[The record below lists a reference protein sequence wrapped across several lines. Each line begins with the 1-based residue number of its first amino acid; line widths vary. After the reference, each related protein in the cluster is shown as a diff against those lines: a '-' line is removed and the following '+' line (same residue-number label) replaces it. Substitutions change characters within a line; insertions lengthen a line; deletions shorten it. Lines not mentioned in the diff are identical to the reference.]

1 VGSAGLALAACQPKI
16 VEVEK
21 IVKETVV
28 VEVEKEKVVK
38 EAVEVQKEV
47 TRVVEKVVEKE
58 AAAKPIVTLRI
69 HTNQG
74 DQWYGWMNEAYER
87 NVAGW
92 RSENPQIELKF
103 EPVAGWTADYFPK
116 IFTHVAAGTLGDI
129 VWYPPRHRNNISW
142 GTEYNIVR
150 DLMPMVEASGYD
162 LGELYP
168 GVVDAASWEG
178 KFYWMPITSEPSCPV
193 IAYNLDMATKFG
205 LPQPQNDWDY
215 LQLTEWGIQ
224 GTRDGVWGY
233 HVGHM
238 SPHPIACT
246 PQYRQFGAKMVSD
259 DGKTSLPGNSKEAVV
274 KVMQWRHDLI
284 YKHKTMP
291 EPDPSFNS
299 GDMFVAEKVLS
310 MTIWPVFINRL
321 PAKMVGGKFRVGF
334 FYAPLD
340 KPGSKRANMLNEHV
354 HGATVAS
361 KNPNEAFEY
370 LKWHSS
376 LEFCVQG
383 LLSGKGAPVGRPD
396 LYEDA
401 RALKIFPGIDLLKP
415 IMAEIQPDFFVGN
428 FRGEEFDSEW
438 TAQTDLVLL
447 NKIGVQE
454 AVDKIQ
460 ANTQAVLNK
469 QPA

>member
-1 VGSAGLALAACQPKI
+1 MDM
-16 VEVEK
+16 
-21 IVKETVV
+21 
-28 VEVEKEKVVK
+28 
-38 EAVEVQKEV
+38 
-47 TRVVEKVVEKE
+47 
-58 AAAKPIVTLRI
+58 AAK
-69 HTNQG
+69 
-74 DQWYGWMNEAYER
+74 
-87 NVAGW
+87 
-92 RSENPQIELKF
+92 F
-103 EPVAGWTADYFPK
+103 
-116 IFTHVAAGTLGDI
+116 
-129 VWYPPRHRNNISW
+129 
-142 GTEYNIVR
+142 
-150 DLMPMVEASGYD
+150 DLPE
-162 LGELYP
+162 
-168 GVVDAASWEG
+168 
-178 KFYWMPITSEPSCPV
+178 
-193 IAYNLDMATKFG
+193 
-205 LPQPQNDWDY
+205 PQNDWDY
-215 LQLTEWGIQ
+215 MQLTEWGIQ

-259 DGKTSLPGNSKEAVV
+259 DGKTSLPGNSKEAVA

-291 EPDPSFNS
+291 EPDPNFNS

-321 PAKMVGGKFRVGF
+321 PATMVGGKFKVGF

-340 KPGSKRANMLNEHV
+340 KPGAKRANMLNEHV
-354 HGATVAS
+354 HGTTVAC

-396 LYEDA
+396 LYDDA
-401 RALKIFPGIDLLKP
+401 RALKIFPGLDLLKP

-438 TAQTDLVLL
+438 TAQTDLILL
-447 NKIGVQE
+447 NKIGVAE

-460 ANTQAVLNK
+460 ANTQSVLDK